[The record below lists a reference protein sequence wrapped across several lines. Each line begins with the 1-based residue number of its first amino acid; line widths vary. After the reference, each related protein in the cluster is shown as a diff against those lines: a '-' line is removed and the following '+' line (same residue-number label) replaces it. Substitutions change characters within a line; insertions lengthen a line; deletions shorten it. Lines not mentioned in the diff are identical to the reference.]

1 MKNILDL
8 TVQYSASNDLL
19 LEATLEGLNG
29 LASILEDNLEETQC
43 KLLIPVEPVAKS
55 YEGFLTDLHI
65 VKGNGTLKIY
75 RNHNVLVISGSP
87 SNCSI
92 LAANLNFLQEEAL
105 SQPQLQS
112 VLHWHIEYFPDHPY
126 LDPVSEP
133 AVVYIKTLRQDA
145 GLTL

>member
-1 MKNILDL
+1 MKNTLDL
-8 TVQYSASNDLL
+8 TIQYSASNNLL
-19 LEATLEGLNG
+19 LEATLEGLSE
-29 LASILEDNLEETQC
+29 LAGILEDNSEKTQC
-43 KLLIPVEPVAKS
+43 KLLVPAEAVAKS

-65 VKGNGTLKIY
+65 VKSDGALKIY
-75 RNHNVLVISGSP
+75 HNPSVLMISGSP

-112 VLHWHIEYFPDHPY
+112 VLHWHIDYFPGHFY

-133 AVVYIKTLRQDA
+133 AVVYIKTVRQEA